1 MERHLYKLAKA
12 SKRELREVE
21 QFGNKALTAECKE
34 IFQDAREAWE
44 IIKKYEPH
52 GLEEEQVN
60 RIRTLLQRI
69 MALEKLVGQQIQGM
83 TRREVIQKGFLAT
96 AAAHLFGVRAF
107 AQGQT
112 TYIIFNTNYEVNVEF
127 MKQVISQE
135 QEILGDTYVV
145 RYNGT
150 LMKMNTPQLVNYS
163 QEISSE
169 IGRFFQY
176 FYEGLI
182 FKDSKEKILS
192 TVRGELLPSKDYRI
206 IFVSD
211 EGSTPPT
218 EEEGA
223 QIARVMKERNI
234 EVYVFSYLA
243 QNPNFPPRDINS
255 FKLRVEN
262 RWNFATKVY
271 TTPNL
276 DRSEFRRVI
285 QEWKR

>member
-1 MERHLYKLAKA
+1 LERHLYKLAKA

-107 AQGQT
+107 AQGQP

-192 TVRGELLPSKDYRI
+192 PVRGELLPSKDYRI

>member
-107 AQGQT
+107 AQGQP

>member
-107 AQGQT
+107 AQGQP

-192 TVRGELLPSKDYRI
+192 PVRGELLPSKDYRI